1 MNTSGGNLRRTEQS
15 PVLRSTEEDG
25 GMQYDSNFSRIEELI
40 KRNTFSREEISH
52 LMEVLNSRVENVG
65 DKQISSSNAGGDTQL
80 VSWTNEIQRT
90 PSQEKPEDIHRTMVD
105 SFREKPDKIVQIP
118 VGVSASPID
127 IARAYMAGR
136 TSEGGQ
142 DLYNPTSKRERAQ
155 TSYEFARKPLLPSA
169 SPKPSICWPGSMAHE
184 RHSYAT
190 PQSQRTRHSLHDF
203 PRTPYSRTVLS
214 KSTTKFQTDSE
225 YANTSTPIQGSSTS
239 TYGQVKSRGET
250 ADVYGSVGPIRR
262 IRNRFASEVR
272 PRGSILM
279 SSRNESPKMATP
291 KVFGGFLPS
300 SEKNL
305 ELGETSGTPKY
316 WSGDNVLDSSDRAIS
331 NSDISSSQSQAV
343 KKILEHLDRNKP
355 NPKEKEA
362 ETKLATPWRSS
373 TDATKTIH
381 EENIGGVASH
391 KSKFLPNFHEKSMDE
406 AKDAVNENSKASSS
420 FFAGSSIAPGAKAT
434 SIFGLKGTTGL
445 VENKSNETS
454 TNMNFFRSQTINGQD
469 SKIVAGTTSQDF
481 PKSHGNNKP
490 LLKSISVNKA
500 FLQSVPSE
508 NGPSFTFP
516 VSASA
521 GGGFAEPPTPSIT
534 PSSSQPIGGAG
545 PTVPSY
551 TFATEKSTPRLVFS
565 FPSTSNASAQ
575 NDGSDIKFNFGSD
588 KKTRLSFSSFG
599 KDEICY

>member
-1 MNTSGGNLRRTEQS
+1 MKL
-15 PVLRSTEEDG
+15 
-25 GMQYDSNFSRIEELI
+25 Y
-40 KRNTFSREEISH
+40 
-52 LMEVLNSRVENVG
+52 
-65 DKQISSSNAGGDTQL
+65 L
-80 VSWTNEIQRT
+80 VQ
-90 PSQEKPEDIHRTMVD
+90 
-105 SFREKPDKIVQIP
+105 KIVQIP

-214 KSTTKFQTDSE
+214 KSTTK
-225 YANTSTPIQGSSTS
+225 
-239 TYGQVKSRGET
+239 
-250 ADVYGSVGPIRR
+250 
-262 IRNRFASEVR
+262 
-272 PRGSILM
+272 
-279 SSRNESPKMATP
+279 
-291 KVFGGFLPS
+291 
-300 SEKNL
+300 
-305 ELGETSGTPKY
+305 
-316 WSGDNVLDSSDRAIS
+316 
-331 NSDISSSQSQAV
+331 
-343 KKILEHLDRNKP
+343 
-355 NPKEKEA
+355 
-362 ETKLATPWRSS
+362 
-373 TDATKTIH
+373 
-381 EENIGGVASH
+381 ENIGGVASH